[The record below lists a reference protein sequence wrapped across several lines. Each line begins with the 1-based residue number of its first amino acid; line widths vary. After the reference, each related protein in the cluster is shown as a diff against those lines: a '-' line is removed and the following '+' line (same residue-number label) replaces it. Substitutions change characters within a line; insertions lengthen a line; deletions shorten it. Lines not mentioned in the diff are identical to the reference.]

1 MLRRYK
7 PARILLEARVRLAAE
22 KLASAGAAYEFAGID
37 DRASAGEDRAGSA
50 LDPDAFEHGIVDAHV
65 MRLRADGL
73 FLIRIK
79 DDEVSIGAHRDGSF
93 ARIETEEFCRG
104 RGDDFDEA
112 VRTKTLAVYAASV
125 DKAQAV
131 LDAGAAVGDL
141 GEVVLA

>member
-50 LDPDAFEHGIVDAHV
+50 LDPDAFEHGIVDARV

-79 DDEVSIGAHRDGSF
+79 DDEDCIGAHRDGSF
-93 ARIETEEFCRG
+93 ARIETEEIRG
-104 RGDDFDEA
+104 CVGDDFYEP
-112 VRTKTLAVYAASV
+112 VTVKMILC
-125 DKAQAV
+125 
-131 LDAGAAVGDL
+131 
-141 GEVVLA
+141 